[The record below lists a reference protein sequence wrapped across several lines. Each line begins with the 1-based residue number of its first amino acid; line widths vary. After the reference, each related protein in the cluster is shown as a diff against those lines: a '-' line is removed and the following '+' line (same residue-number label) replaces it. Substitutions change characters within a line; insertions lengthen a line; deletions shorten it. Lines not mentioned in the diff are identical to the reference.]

1 MSSAVRNV
9 SGLAPKRFGGTSLA
23 CAGWLGM
30 TRDEIEFCERWI
42 ELRRQDLQGAVPWD
56 TSRPHAIADN
66 HARGRY
72 WDRALGSLSAGLSDL
87 LELTPRGQD
96 LVASYEAAK
105 ASGLEIRPDPGP
117 GESRP
122 WLARDPKPM
131 TVVCDCDD
139 GFIGIP
145 VAYAPNGGILRVWP
159 ARCPKCDVE
168 RGSDVVWEKSP
179 KIHVVMRATIAS
191 EGFGR
196 LAAAVR
202 NLSLAPKHRGTAT
215 IPDDYE
221 RAFHPSDL
229 YDERMAILRSAAIMG
244 FRVRVQVARGRW
256 IEGVVRDLGDGLL
269 DLETDGGGLWRVG
282 SPTSV
287 LRCVAV
293 RGTPVAAAPTDG
305 RLDDPALALD
315 DAIAR
320 GWASDPAEIV
330 NLATVAKEHGRRLQ
344 VRIRSS
350 ADPIG
355 RQRLGY
361 VTDLDLGEEMPIYF
375 DGSWRF
381 VGGVRPRETTI
392 TAARVAP

>member
-1 MSSAVRNV
+1 
-9 SGLAPKRFGGTSLA
+9 
-23 CAGWLGM
+23 M

-42 ELRRQDLQGAVPWD
+42 ELRRPDLQGAVPWD

-168 RGSDVVWEKSP
+168 RG
-179 KIHVVMRATIAS
+179 
-191 EGFGR
+191 
-196 LAAAVR
+196 
-202 NLSLAPKHRGTAT
+202 
-215 IPDDYE
+215 
-221 RAFHPSDL
+221 
-229 YDERMAILRSAAIMG
+229 
-244 FRVRVQVARGRW
+244 
-256 IEGVVRDLGDGLL
+256 
-269 DLETDGGGLWRVG
+269 
-282 SPTSV
+282 
-287 LRCVAV
+287 
-293 RGTPVAAAPTDG
+293 TPVAAAPTDG